1 MHEPTSSGVL
11 DNATRLIDA
20 LVDHGP
26 LTASEIAEHIGI
38 PRPTAYRLVEALL
51 AVDLVRSLSDGRT
64 SLSLRWL
71 HLSDAARGV
80 LVGAQTHQVL
90 TELSELTG
98 QTTFLTVP
106 RGQTAVCIDWAQG
119 RGIELL
125 LLRPGRELPLYA
137 GAAGRVTLSGLTEPA
152 LEEYLARAPFP
163 AYTPRTITE
172 ADALRADIATT
183 RDQGHCLSDED
194 VTPSIGALGV
204 PLFDSGGMLTACLSL
219 AGAAR
224 DIVRR
229 RAEFVD
235 RLHRCTEKIFLE

>member
-1 MHEPTSSGVL
+1 MPEPKPSRLL

-20 LVDHGP
+20 LVDDGP
-26 LTASEIAEHIGI
+26 LTAPEIAERIDI

-51 AVDLVRSLSDGRT
+51 AVDLVRSLPDGRT

-71 HLSDAARGV
+71 HLADAVRGG
-80 LVGAQTHQVL
+80 LVGGSAHRALVDL
-90 TELSELTG
+90 AELTG

-106 RGQTAVCIDWAQG
+106 RGRFAVCVDWVQG

-137 GAAGRVTLSGLTEPA
+137 GAAGRVTLAALDEPA
-152 LEEYLARAPFP
+152 REEYLAGAPFA
-163 AYTPRTITE
+163 AYTPRTLTE
-172 ADALRADIATT
+172 ADALRDDVETT
-183 RDQGHCLSDED
+183 REQGHCLSDED

-204 PLFDSGGMLTACLSL
+204 PVLDRHGALSACLSL

-224 DIVRR
+224 DIRNAR
-229 RAEFVD
+229 QEFVD
-235 RLHRCTEKIFLE
+235 RLHRSAQEIILE